1 MGRSSPT
8 LDDLR
13 NEHGV
18 NQRNGASRPETF
30 SYQNANYLGR
40 EMEPNAFGHPT
51 TVNVMASMKEG
62 KIVKFINPVYK
73 PYLEDIKAYGFDHVI
88 LIGECYNGMLFLDCY
103 GRLFEW
109 GNMMAVLWPLGD
121 YWSVMSKGSS
131 TRSVIWGLEYDG
143 TITEF
148 EDTTDDL
155 PEPATKTT
163 DVHPV
168 AKKKKNSKKKNSK
181 KKH

>member
-1 MGRSSPT
+1 
-8 LDDLR
+8 
-13 NEHGV
+13 
-18 NQRNGASRPETF
+18 
-30 SYQNANYLGR
+30 
-40 EMEPNAFGHPT
+40 
-51 TVNVMASMKEG
+51 
-62 KIVKFINPVYK
+62 
-73 PYLEDIKAYGFDHVI
+73 
-88 LIGECYNGMLFLDCY
+88 
-103 GRLFEW
+103 
-109 GNMMAVLWPLGD
+109 MMAVLWPLGD